1 MNNEN
6 IIGGYKEYIVIERE
20 TLNELINESHSLK
33 DSKGLY
39 AKGIG
44 DGIMKAVD
52 KIKGNNIYNREFKYK
67 S

>member
-39 AKGIG
+39 GKGIG
-44 DGIMKAVD
+44 EGIQKAVD
-52 KIKGNNIYNREFKYK
+52 KIKSNNIYNREFKYK

>member
-20 TLNELINESHSLK
+20 ILNELISESHSLK
-33 DSKGLY
+33 DSVGLY
-39 AKGIG
+39 GKGIG

-52 KIKGNNIYNREFKYK
+52 KIKSNNIYNREFKYK